1 MPKLAWVQSCATDNV
16 IQNLAVVAQ
25 QLNSLIAK
33 KPDIVVLPEA
43 FAWLAKDI
51 TAQATLVE
59 TLGEQAPLQ
68 SFCQEW
74 AKRLGCFLVVGSL
87 PLRINGR
94 IYATLCVYDALG
106 QMVTYY
112 RKMHLFAVTTPT
124 GRVYQESS
132 FFTQGSV
139 PVIWYSPWGPI
150 GLAICYDVR
159 FPALFQYYAQH
170 DVRCV
175 ILPAAFTYE
184 TGKQHWHHLV
194 SARAIENQLIMVAVN
209 QTGSHGDGLRSYGH
223 SLLVDAWGE
232 TLVDSGD
239 RLTVECVDVAFE
251 PVDEL
256 RAQFPVLLH
265 ARKFVW

>member
-1 MPKLAWVQSCATDNV
+1 MPKLAWVQSCATD
-16 IQNLAVVAQ
+16 QATENLDVVAR
-25 QLNSLIAK
+25 QLSELIVE

-51 TAQATLVE
+51 TAQLGLVE
-59 TLGEQAPLQ
+59 NLGDSGPLQ
-68 SFCQEW
+68 SFCQDW
-74 AKRLGCFLVVGSL
+74 ARRLGCFVVAGSL

-106 QMVTYY
+106 QLVTYY

-124 GRVYQESS
+124 GRVYQESI

-170 DVRCV
+170 GVRCV

-194 SARAIENQLIMVAVN
+194 IARAIENQLIMLAVN
-209 QTGSHGDGLRSYGH
+209 QTGMHGSGLRSYGH
-223 SLLVDAWGE
+223 SLLVNAWGDIVADGGDSLGVLAAE
-232 TLVDSGD
+232 VSFEQVD
-239 RLTVECVDVAFE
+239 T
-251 PVDEL
+251 L

-265 ARKFVW
+265 ATKHVW